1 MHLEV
6 LVVETQVDLKQRHQ
20 VVVVKVEQEVRQVQM
35 VVQTL
40 EAVVVELEMKLEILL
55 VVTVDQ
61 ES

>member
-55 VVTVDQ
+55 VVMVDQ
-61 ES
+61 EL

>member
-20 VVVVKVEQEVRQVQM
+20 AVVVKVEQEVRQVQM

-55 VVTVDQ
+55 VVMVDQ
-61 ES
+61 EL

>member
-40 EAVVVELEMKLEILL
+40 EVVVVELEMNLEILQ
-55 VVTVDQ
+55 VVMVVQ

>member
-6 LVVETQVDLKQRHQ
+6 LVVEIQVDLKQRHQ